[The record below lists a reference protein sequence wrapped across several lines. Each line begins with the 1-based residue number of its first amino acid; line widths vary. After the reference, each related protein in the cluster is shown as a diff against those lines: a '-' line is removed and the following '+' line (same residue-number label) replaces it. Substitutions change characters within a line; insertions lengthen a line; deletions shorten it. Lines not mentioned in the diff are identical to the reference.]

1 MAAPKPDPR
10 KLRPAPIHR
19 VTGPVQRFMQIEAA
33 SGVVLLACSVIALA
47 VANVPAWAEPFHDF
61 WEFSLGW
68 NIGDWKFEKPLH
80 FWVNDGLMTVFFF
93 VVGLEIKR
101 EMMTGE
107 LRTVKQAA
115 LPVIAAVGGMLVPAG
130 VYLAFGH
137 AGPAQR
143 GWGIPMATDIAFVV
157 GVMAAFGKRV
167 PFGLKIFLLSLA
179 IADDMGAVAVI
190 AVAYTEHVNLGWLG
204 LAAAAMAVC
213 VVMNQLGVRPVV
225 AYVLV
230 GAVGWLAMYESKV
243 HPTIAGVLLGLLT
256 PYRAWL
262 NRETLRMALDDVTG
276 RMEEKHEG
284 DEMTPADV
292 TLLRYAARESVAPLQ
307 RLEDRLHPWV
317 GFVIMPVFALAN
329 AGVAVKPETAG
340 DPVSLAVAAGL
351 VAGKPLGIVLF
362 AWLAVKCGWA
372 ALPAGVNWR
381 MMVAAG
387 FLGGIGFT
395 MSLFIGELAFGGEPR
410 LLADAKTG
418 ILLGSFVAAVVGAG
432 LLWWG
437 TRGESAHV
445 MRAGHA
451 VPNTPPGRTA

>member
-1 MAAPKPDPR
+1 MAARKPDPK

-19 VTGPVQRFMQIEAA
+19 VTGPVERFMQIEAA
-33 SGVVLLACSVIALA
+33 SGVVLLVCSVVALVAANIAA
-47 VANVPAWAEPFHDF
+47 FAGPVHDF
-61 WEFSLGW
+61 WELELGVSVS
-68 NIGDWKFEKPLH
+68 DFHFVKPLH

-107 LRTVKQAA
+107 LRTVRQAA
-115 LPVIAAVGGMLVPAG
+115 LPVVAAVGGMLVPAG
-130 VYLAFGH
+130 VYLLFGH
-137 AGPAQR
+137 TGAAGR

-179 IADDMGAVAVI
+179 IADDMGAVVVI

-204 LAAAAMAVC
+204 LAAAMMAAC
-213 VVMNQLGVRPVV
+213 VLMNQLGVRAVF
-225 AYVLV
+225 AYVVV
-230 GAVGWLAMYESKV
+230 GAVGWWAMYESKV

-262 NRETLRMALDDVTG
+262 SRDTLRLTLDDVTG
-276 RMEEKHEG
+276 RMESKQDGEEVS
-284 DEMTPADV
+284 PADV
-292 TLLRYAARESVAPLQ
+292 ALLQYAARESVAPLQ

-329 AGVAVKPETAG
+329 AGVAVNPAAVS
-340 DPVSLAVAAGL
+340 DPVCLAVAAGL
-351 VAGKPLGIVLF
+351 LVGKPVGIVLF
-362 AWLAVKCGWA
+362 AWLAVKLKLA
-372 ALPAGVNWR
+372 TLPTGVNWR

-395 MSLFIGELAFGGEPR
+395 MSLFIGGLAFAGEKV

-418 ILLGSFVAAVVGAG
+418 ILLGSFAAAVIGAG

-437 TRGESAHV
+437 TKQK
-445 MRAGHA
+445 
-451 VPNTPPGRTA
+451 

>member
-10 KLRPAPIHR
+10 ELRPAPIHR
-19 VTGPVQRFMQIEAA
+19 VIGPIQRFMQIEAA
-33 SGVVLLACSVIALA
+33 SGVVLLVCSVAAL
-47 VANVPAWAEPFHDF
+47 VAANIPALAEPFHDF
-61 WEFSLGW
+61 WEFSLGF
-68 NIGDWKFEKPLH
+68 NVGDFRFEKSLH

-137 AGPAQR
+137 TGAAGK
-143 GWGIPMATDIAFVV
+143 GWGVPMATDIAFVV

-179 IADDMGAVAVI
+179 IADDMGAVIVI

-204 LAAAAMAVC
+204 LAATALAMC
-213 VVMNQLGVRPVV
+213 VLMNQLGVRAVF
-225 AYVLV
+225 AYVV
-230 GAVGWLAMYESKV
+230 FGAVAWLAMYQSQV

-256 PYRAWL
+256 PHRAWL
-262 NRETLRMALDDVTG
+262 SRDTLRLALDDVTG
-276 RMEEKHEG
+276 RMDSKNPDEE
-284 DEMTPADV
+284 MNPADV
-292 TLLRYAARESVAPLQ
+292 TVLRYASREAVAPLQ
-307 RLEDRLHPWV
+307 RLEDHLHPWV

-329 AGVAVKPETAG
+329 AGVAVKPDSLAH
-340 DPVSLAVAAGL
+340 PVSLAVAAGL
-351 VAGKPLGIVLF
+351 IVGKPLGIVLF
-362 AWLAVKCGWA
+362 AWLAVQLKLA
-372 ALPAGVNWR
+372 TLPTGVNWR
-381 MMVAAG
+381 MMLAAG

-395 MSLFIGELAFGGEPR
+395 MSLFIGELAFAGEKA

-432 LLWWG
+432 LLWW
-437 TRGESAHV
+437 SC
-445 MRAGHA
+445 RAGRA
-451 VPNTPPGRTA
+451 AGETVSTSG